1 MNGRCL
7 PWVRNLLITLGAFWL
22 SLQALVLFAWLFGR
36 LNSRAIYG
44 DGVLDAIAMGV
55 MTSMGRA
62 MTAALAAAIVALSA
76 AGPKPERWAFIVA
89 ALYVVDVPV
98 RMHWHLPP
106 TAWDRLWQS
115 VDLLW
120 PAFACVV
127 VAIVTA
133 RLRRKWGDAGS
144 KKALWVL
151 GAALVAS
158 VSCSVIWP
166 QVMLHS
172 KAAHRVTVEEV
183 LKQLQSNTPVG
194 TGRPAV
200 ESYLDSRSITHS
212 YVDNPEVPN
221 ERRVELALIRD
232 TSQSWLARGDIEIRF
247 RFDQSDRLL
256 DYSAHEVFR
265 GP

>member
-1 MNGRCL
+1 MNARYL

-22 SLQALVLFAWLFGR
+22 SLHVVVLFALLFGR
-36 LNSRAIYG
+36 LNRGVIYG
-44 DGVLDAIAMGV
+44 DGVLDALAMGV

-62 MTAALAAAIVALSA
+62 VAAALAAALVTLAVDA
-76 AGPKPERWAFIVA
+76 KKPERWAFTVA
-89 ALYVVDVPV
+89 ILYVANAFTQSWG
-98 RMHWHLPP
+98 MPP
-106 TAWDRLWQS
+106 TAWDRLWHGAD
-115 VDLLW
+115 VLW
-120 PAFACVV
+120 PALVCLV
-127 VAIVTA
+127 VAVVTA
-133 RLRRKWGDAGS
+133 RLGRKWGDAGS
-144 KKALWVL
+144 RKALWTL
-151 GAALVAS
+151 AALFVAA

-172 KAAHRVTVEEV
+172 KATHRVTVEEV
-183 LKQLQSNTPVG
+183 LKQLQANTPVG

-212 YVDNPEVPN
+212 YIDNPEVPN

-232 TSQSWLARGDIEIRF
+232 TSQSWLVRGDIEIRF

-256 DYSAHEVFR
+256 DYSAHEIFT